1 MVSANSKK
9 RDSARM
15 QVRRYVMDLIYQHG
29 GESVLL
35 PSNKDLARELGI
47 ARSTAQL
54 ELKLLLKEGFV
65 TTRHGIGTFTVPRM
79 GGTVFQ
85 APLIGILD
93 GDGKIIYEPFYSLSL
108 KSHIAMELAKMPT
121 VIQEIRLFFG
131 TGKRSVGRTAEHQLR
146 CFGMPCSE

>member
-1 MVSANSKK
+1 
-9 RDSARM
+9 M